1 MRSKGGTNVKKLRG
15 TGRLV
20 MGLAALTVMGAGSL
34 VAQPVMRGGRGN
46 APMVRQ
52 RIHPA
57 DAVMMNL
64 RQLEMTAFLSP
75 QSRMALADAR
85 FEMQSVA
92 WRTQRGFS
100 PSGFE
105 LDRVMARLAVVARD
119 RNLTGFDRMRLNDT
133 AWALRN
139 LRFGAW

>member
-1 MRSKGGTNVKKLRG
+1 MTKWIAAVTV
-15 TGRLV
+15 TAA
-20 MGLAALTVMGAGSL
+20 LAASAAF
-34 VAQPVMRGGRGN
+34 AQPGVMRGRV
-46 APMVRQ
+46 PMTHSRV
-52 RIHPA
+52 HPA
-57 DAVMMNL
+57 VHPVDAVMMNL

-105 LDRVMARLAVVARD
+105 LDRVMSRLAVVARD
-119 RNLTGFDRMRLNDT
+119 RNLSGFDRMRLNET
-133 AWALRN
+133 AWALRS
-139 LRFGAW
+139 LRFGGGW